1 MTNQLEESSAKARKP
16 DKREAII
23 EAARALFTTQ
33 GYEATTIADVAK
45 KAGIAVGTVYL
56 YFKNKPELLYAVKGD
71 WEQQMVERMLS
82 PELSQ
87 LPHHERLGQM
97 VLICFEICAQKT
109 EMAQMM
115 SLPPQMVGEMH
126 GQQPKNSD
134 HLNALLAQF
143 FAEGIEAGSFR
154 PVDPKMA
161 AVLTFGVVIQ
171 ALYQCFELEQ
181 GHNQSRY
188 IQSILDLFSHWLISP
203 ALRNSA
209 N

>member
-1 MTNQLEESSAKARKP
+1 MTHQLEESSAKARKP

-23 EAARALFTTQ
+23 EAACVLFTTQ

-45 KAGIAVGTVYL
+45 NAGIAVGTVYL

-87 LPHHERLGQM
+87 LPHHKRLNRM
-97 VLICFEICAQKT
+97 VQICFEICAQKT

-126 GQQPKNSD
+126 KQKPKNSD
-134 HLNALLAQF
+134 RLHALLEQF
-143 FAEGIEAGSFR
+143 FTEGIQVGSFR
-154 PVDPKMA
+154 SVDPKMA
-161 AVLTFGVVIQ
+161 AALAFGVVIQ
-171 ALYQCFELEQ
+171 ALYQCFEVEQ
-181 GHNQSRY
+181 GQEQPRY
-188 IQSILDLFSHWLISP
+188 IQAILDLFSQWLISP
-203 ALRNSA
+203 ALLNLA